1 MPPLFLQEVVRQ
13 AEALYDTLM
22 KAKSGPS
29 QPSKP
34 ASSNWASSGWK
45 RGADSGS
52 TGIVSPCDIA
62 VHPVLVLRGVAFS
75 GSYQKWQRTDDNWK
89 GKYAQTSHSKDAAA
103 FKGKCNGCGERG
115 HKLSECPKAQAQK
128 PS

>member
-1 MPPLFLQEVVRQ
+1 MRCLDMLLMFCLGCIARVPPVLQEVVRQ

-34 ASSNWASSGWK
+34 ASSNWASSGLK

-52 TGIVSPCDIA
+52 TGIVSSCDIFG
-62 VHPVLVLRGVAFS
+62 HPVFVLR
-75 GSYQKWQRTDDNWK
+75 
-89 GKYAQTSHSKDAAA
+89 
-103 FKGKCNGCGERG
+103 
-115 HKLSECPKAQAQK
+115 
-128 PS
+128 